1 MAELES
7 ELDLALEDEP
17 RKPNQSG
24 SLCPAVKAADM
35 IGDKWTLLLMRELF
49 MGANRYN
56 AFQRALPRI
65 SPTVLSKRLKQM
77 EEDGL
82 IIKKSVAGEKATE
95 YRLTRC
101 GRELA
106 PLINYM
112 SKWGLRWAR
121 RRMNEEDL
129 DVGTFMW
136 DFHRSLNTSELP
148 DGETVFSISFAGLD
162 AHSKWWLVA
171 NGDVVDLCTDDP
183 GKEVDLYIATTLPAL
198 AEVWMGDL
206 DVAAA
211 LKTEDLQLTGA
222 AYLMRSASQ
231 WFPKSRYADVRPKRF
246 VGTDGAAD

>member
-1 MAELES
+1 MSDLEF
-7 ELDLALEDEP
+7 EIEEEP

-35 IGDKWTLLLMRELF
+35 IGDKWTLLLMRELLV
-49 MGANRYN
+49 GSNRYN

-77 EEDGL
+77 EADGL
-82 IIKKSVAGEKATE
+82 IIKKTVAGEKATE
-95 YRLTRC
+95 YRLTKC

-136 DFHRSLNTSELP
+136 DFHRSLNTTELP
-148 DGETVFSISFAGLD
+148 DGETVFNVTFTGLD

-171 NGDVVDLCTDDP
+171 NGETVDLCTEDP
-183 GKEVDLYIATTLPAL
+183 GKEVDLYISSTLPIL
-198 AEVWMGDL
+198 AEIWMGDC
-206 DVAAA
+206 DVTSAVRN
-211 LKTEDLQLTGA
+211 EDIMLTGA
-222 AYLMRSASQ
+222 SYLVRGVSQ
-231 WFPKSRYADVRPKRF
+231 WFPKSRYADVRPLRF
-246 VGTDGAAD
+246 IGTEENA